1 MMNGNGT
8 RLRSLL
14 AAAVALWLPAAVA
27 GDITVYQQSDFRGN
41 SLTLQRAAPDLEG
54 SGFSDTAS
62 SVIVRSGLWEACN
75 QAYFNGTCV
84 RLTPGQYNAF
94 QGTLGD
100 GIASVREV
108 LSAPVPPSAA
118 IPVEQPRIALFERPE
133 FRGNSIELTNTH
145 GDLDKIDAYEGARA
159 VIVYSGT
166 WRLCSRD
173 YYGGH
178 CSDFGPGRYDS
189 LGAFGDRVA
198 SAELINPTAGPVGLV
213 APPPSPARVV
223 LYEFPHFGGRSMV
236 IDRDEL
242 PNLERMGFS
251 DHAGS
256 MRIEGGHWM
265 FCTDT
270 HFEGDCRTLGPGEY
284 ARLPHEV
291 DGRIASARRVPDV
304 YGSAN

>member
-1 MMNGNGT
+1 MMNASGT
-8 RLRSLL
+8 RWRSLL
-14 AAAVALWLPAAVA
+14 GAAVALWLPAAVA
-27 GDITVYQQSDFRGN
+27 GDITVYQQSDFRGD

-54 SGFSDTAS
+54 KSGLNNIAS
-62 SVIVRSGLWEACN
+62 SAIVRSGVWQACS

-94 QGTLGD
+94 EGTLGD
-100 GIASVREV
+100 GVASVREV
-108 LSAPVPPSAA
+108 LDAPPSAA
-118 IPVEQPRIALFERPE
+118 IPVEKPRIALFERPD
-133 FRGNSIELTNTH
+133 FVGQWIELTNTH
-145 GDLDKIDAYEGARA
+145 GDLDTIGSYGGARA

-173 YYGGH
+173 HYRGD

-189 LGAFGDRVA
+189 LGALGDRVA
-198 SAELINPTAGPVGLV
+198 SAELISMTAGPVSLV

-223 LYEFPHFGGRSMV
+223 LYEFPHFGGRSLV

-242 PNLERMGFS
+242 PNLERMEFL
-251 DHAGS
+251 DRAGS

-265 FCTDT
+265 LCTDT
-270 HFEGDCRTLGPGEY
+270 NFEGDCRTFGPGEY

-304 YGSAN
+304 YGMAE